1 MANLYNKF
9 IENFLTNEECDSIIK
24 FGKQFDLKRLSDVRR
39 TPSGEFIHI
48 SNEYV
53 NSKRSGT
60 YFDND
65 IISKN
70 EILNSIAER
79 TITTLNDL
87 SPYKNIVYTSLP
99 KLTFNEYPPGDFLK
113 LHKDLHE
120 AEFGATLTVIYQ
132 LNDNY
137 DVGDIIYYIDDKEY
151 KLPKKKGSIFVF
163 DSMIPHAV
171 LEIKDGIRYSMNS
184 WPSSKIEK
192 KSLV

>member
-1 MANLYNKF
+1 MANLYSKF

-24 FGKQFDLKRLSDVRR
+24 FGKQFELKRLTDVIK
-39 TPSGEFIHI
+39 TPNGEFVNIPNRDI
-48 SNEYV
+48 

-60 YFDND
+60 YFDTD

-70 EILNSIAER
+70 KILNSVAEK
-79 TITTLNDL
+79 TISTLNEL
-87 SPYKNIVYTSLP
+87 TPYKNITYTSLP

-120 AEFGATLTVIYQ
+120 FELGATLTVIYQ
-132 LNDNY
+132 LNDDY
-137 DVGDIIYYIDDKEY
+137 TMGDVIYHKNNTEY
-151 KLPKKKGSIFVF
+151 RLPKKKGSIFVF

-171 LEIKDGIRYSMNS
+171 LEVENGIRYSMNS
-184 WPSSKIEK
+184 WPGSKIQK